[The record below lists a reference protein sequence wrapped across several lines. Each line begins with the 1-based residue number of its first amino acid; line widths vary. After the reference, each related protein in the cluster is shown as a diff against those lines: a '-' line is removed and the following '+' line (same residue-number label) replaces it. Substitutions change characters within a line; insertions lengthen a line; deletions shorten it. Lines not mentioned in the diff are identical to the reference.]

1 MVLGSYSQNQMIE
14 LKMQDEG
21 TSVVNFC
28 HQMAAWVPAMFYNF
42 YLVKSHKIDNN
53 TAMLDK
59 NKHLF
64 FNP

>member
-1 MVLGSYSQNQMIE
+1 MIE